1 MRAGGRTYIVGACLF
16 SLALLAGCASRPEA
30 GALVSNAT
38 VVQGATSHDI
48 LVATTRARDDRPGTF
63 FNGDRTSSL
72 NFASIEVSVPPS
84 HKSGNIEWPS
94 SPPGN
99 PQTDFVTR
107 GGEFLDSDKQF
118 IAQLNQRLKSQP
130 RGHRKVLLFI
140 HGYNTLFAEG
150 LYRFTQVVHDAR
162 GSAVPVF
169 FSWASRGKTLDYV
182 YDNNSATIARDGL
195 ERTIRLLAA
204 SDADEINVV
213 AHSMGTW
220 VTVEAFRQIK
230 ISGLLPPGGKI
241 GTVVLAAPDIDI
253 DVFKSEMQ
261 RIGKPKKPFLIILS
275 KDDRALGLS
284 RFIAG
289 DKDRLGA
296 SGDAAELTALGAV
309 VVDLSD
315 LKADDS
321 TNHSKFAQIAEIA
334 PDLRKVLA
342 RGIPKPRQDGP
353 VSAATTVLTLPAAV
367 LTAPIKILTA
377 N

>member
-16 SLALLAGCASRPEA
+16 SLALLAGCANRPEA

-162 GSAVPVF
+162 GPAVPVF